1 MKQLKSELTKKIP
14 DALAQFDNLPNSA
27 YVRLPV
33 VIGLYGVSAASIWRG
48 CQKGTIPSPTKLSER
63 CSAWNVGALRKA
75 LAGLEGA

>member
-1 MKQLKSELTKKIP
+1 MQLKSELTKKIP

-48 CQKGTIPSPTKLSER
+48 CQRGTIPKPTKFSR
-63 CSAWNVGALRKA
+63 CTAWNVGELRAALSD
-75 LAGLEGA
+75 LEGV